1 MGGFGAKHLMRVLIL
16 GGTRFVGFA
25 LARLLADAGHKVTAC
40 SRRPENVP
48 QGVHPY
54 GGERSSAIPSLAQE
68 QLFDVVVDFTAYDA
82 DSAGIA
88 IAAFSRARYFLISS
102 IWVTRLQ
109 RGMSADTPAPTGVFA
124 PHCLPDVTRKYIE
137 GKVGAESQV
146 HKAHSIGRVA
156 VALRLP
162 IMWGANDHTPR
173 LEYYRR
179 RVKDG
184 AEQILIDGG
193 ANRVQLGWSEDTA
206 GAIARLVTID
216 DHELPPL
223 IDGLPDN
230 GITVSDLNA
239 LIAGAEEA
247 VARPFAVPQEILAR
261 EFPAFL
267 AYEPLWRE
275 EALPLSNANLF
286 KFTAW
291 KPRDLRNWISDLVRQ
306 VPLRLTGD
314 EQRAEELA
322 FLKKHR
328 HA

>member
-1 MGGFGAKHLMRVLIL
+1 MRVLIL

-25 LARLLADAGHKVTAC
+25 LARLLADAGHKVTAS

-54 GGERSSAIPSLAQE
+54 GGERSSAISSLAQE
-68 QLFDVVVDFTAYDA
+68 LSFDVVVDFTAYDA
-82 DSAGIA
+82 DSAGLA
-88 IAAFSRARYFLISS
+88 IAAFSGARYFLISS
-102 IWVTRLQ
+102 TWVTRLQ
-109 RGMSADTPAPTGVFA
+109 RGMLADTPAPTGVFA
-124 PHCLPDVTRKYIE
+124 PHYLPDVTRKYIE
-137 GKVGAESQV
+137 GKAGAESQV
-146 HKAHSIGRVA
+146 HKAHSRGRVT

-162 IMWGANDHTPR
+162 IMWGTNDHTAR
-173 LEYYRR
+173 LDYYRR
-179 RVKDG
+179 RVTDG

-193 ANRVQLGWSEDTA
+193 TNRVQLGWSEDMA

-223 IDGLPDN
+223 LEGLPDSS
-230 GITVSDLNA
+230 ITVSDLNA
-239 LIAGAEEA
+239 LIARAEDT
-247 VARPFAVPQEILAR
+247 VARPIAVPQEILAR

-275 EALPLSNANLF
+275 EALPVSSANLF
-286 KFTAW
+286 KFTGW
-291 KPRDLRNWISDLVRQ
+291 KPRDLQDWLANLVRQ
-306 VPLRLTGD
+306 APLRITGD
-314 EQRAEELA
+314 DHRAEELA